1 MVKESDMSEEMKTD
15 VRSNKPVVNK
25 VLGVEILYIF
35 STKYLCGQVQLI
47 YFETCFV
54 FVSLRLWMFVQVHAK
69 DIPIIMR
76 ALLK

>member
-15 VRSNKPVVNK
+15 VRSNVNEL
-25 VLGVEILYIF
+25 LGVEILYIF

-47 YFETCFV
+47 YFETCFL
-54 FVSLRLWMFVQVHAK
+54 FVPLRLWMFVQVHAK

>member
-15 VRSNKPVVNK
+15 VGSNVNK
-25 VLGVEILYIF
+25 LLGVEIPYIF
-35 STKYLCGQVQLI
+35 NPKYLCGQVQLI

-54 FVSLRLWMFVQVHAK
+54 FLSLRLWMFVQVHAK
-69 DIPIIMR
+69 DIPIIMK